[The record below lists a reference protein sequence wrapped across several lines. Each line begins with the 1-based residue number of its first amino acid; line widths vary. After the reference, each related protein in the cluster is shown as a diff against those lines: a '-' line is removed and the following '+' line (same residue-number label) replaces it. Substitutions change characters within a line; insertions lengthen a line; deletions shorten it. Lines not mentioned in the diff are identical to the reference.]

1 MVPSIKLLYIVVV
14 LCSLAVLIAGIAIH
28 LELKRHA
35 KAADGALRKVADAI
49 DEIENEQQANKR

>member
-14 LCSLAVLIAGIAIH
+14 LCSLAVVIAGIAIH

-35 KAADGALRKVADAI
+35 KSAGRLRKVADEI